1 MRRAKQESLT
11 IDPPSTML
19 AEGVAVSYSGME
31 GSRCVLGD
39 GRVTSLFAHT
49 LSIQGDC
56 PVKPGMAL
64 ALMIAIPDSDD
75 HLCLVGTQVA
85 SSTWDTFEVD
95 LQQVPDTSQAQLKGL
110 LERAQAEPSFS
121 CQGRC

>member
-11 IDPPSTML
+11 IDTPSAML
-19 AEGVAVSYSGME
+19 AEGMAVSYSGID
-31 GSRCVLGD
+31 GSQCVLGD

-64 ALMIAIPDSDD
+64 ALMVAIPDSDD
-75 HLCLVGTQVA
+75 HLCLVGAQVA

-95 LQQVPDTSQAQLKGL
+95 LQQVPEASRVRLKEL
-110 LERAQAEPSFS
+110 LERVQAEPSFS
-121 CQGRC
+121 YQGVC